1 MGKNLIIIGVV
12 LVCLGLLWPL
22 IVKLPLGRLPGDIMI
37 RKKNMNFYFPLSTS
51 IIISIIASIIFW
63 LFKK

>member
-1 MGKNLIIIGVV
+1 MGKNLIIIGIV

-22 IVKLPLGRLPGDIMI
+22 FAKLNLGRLPGDIII
-37 RKKNMNFYFPLSTS
+37 RKENFSFYFPLTS
-51 IIISIIASIIFW
+51 CIIVSVIVSLIFW

>member
-1 MGKNLIIIGVV
+1 MNKNLIIIGVV
-12 LVCLGLLWPL
+12 LICLGILWPL
-22 IVKLPLGRLPGDIMI
+22 VVKLPLGKLPGDIMI
-37 RKKNMNFYFPLSTS
+37 RKGDMNFYFPLSTS